1 MIASAAPGWPLNL
14 YPGLVYLL
22 AFLVARTAP
31 GVSLLIYAAMP
42 VVYFLSITVL
52 RGSRQRNQEYADF
65 T

>member
-1 MIASAAPGWPLNL
+1 
-14 YPGLVYLL
+14 VYLA

-42 VVYFLSITVL
+42 VLYFLSITVL
-52 RGSRQRNQEYADF
+52 RTGRARSQEYADF

>member
-1 MIASAAPGWPLNL
+1 VGVVPALA
-14 YPGLVYLL
+14 YLL

-42 VVYFLSITVL
+42 VLYFLSITVL
-52 RGSRQRNQEYADF
+52 RHGKQRNQEFADL